1 MTRAQRSLAVLTVLT
16 IFATGLLS
24 QALSSRSGVLADVQA
39 AGALLLLLISATLLV
54 RTLRALIGPPRT
66 PGRVRGV
73 HATHLLHENVDVNAR
88 LQGQTDD
95 EVSGG

>member
-1 MTRAQRSLAVLTVLT
+1 MTRAQRSLAILTALT

-66 PGRVRGV
+66 PGSDR
-73 HATHLLHENVDVNAR
+73 HAPTGDP
-88 LQGQTDD
+88 
-95 EVSGG
+95 SS